1 MTGTLPR
8 RFWAKVAV
16 ADPDACW
23 EWTGAKWANGY
34 GVIGL
39 SGSRNAGAHRVSL
52 ALSLGLDVAQLG
64 SGHVCHTCDNPGCV
78 NPKHLFLGSRQD
90 NVSDMWSKDRGK
102 YPFRTHCQR
111 GHELAVTGIYH
122 QKDGRRRCR
131 QCHIDR
137 QAAWEMKQKER
148 RAAA

>member
-1 MTGTLPR
+1 MSGTLPT
-8 RFWAKVAV
+8 RFWAKVERRSPAE
-16 ADPDACW
+16 CW
-23 EWTGAKWANGY
+23 EWTGARWANGY

-39 SGSRNAGAHRVSL
+39 SGGRNAGAHRVSL
-52 ALSLGLDVAQLG
+52 ALSLGVDVEQLTG
-64 SGHVCHTCDNPGCV
+64 QFVCHACDNRVCV
-78 NPKHLFLGSRQD
+78 NPSHLFLGSAQD

-111 GHELAVTGIYH
+111 GHVLAVTGIYQ
-122 QKDGRRRCR
+122 QKDGHRRCR

-137 QAAWEMKQKER
+137 QSAWEMKQKER